1 MIYERDTVLKDL
13 RENAMAIYFTDTT
26 GNKHEIRCTLMPSL
40 LPKTYLNEMA
50 EERKY
55 HEDNPNMIAA
65 WNIMKNMWINFDISH
80 VDYVQI
86 LDSLQY

>member
-13 RENAMAIYFTDTT
+13 RENAMAIYFTDTS
-26 GNKHEIRCTLMPSL
+26 GNKHEIRCTLMPTL
-40 LPKTYLNEMA
+40 LPSTYIKEMNE
-50 EERKY
+50 EKQY
-55 HEDNPNMIAA
+55 HADNPNMIAA
-65 WNIMKNMWINFDISH
+65 WNIMKGMWISFDITH